1 MGYSFGIVP
10 TPEQLAAEIST
21 KLPSVM
27 SGTLR
32 FWGVWFGRP
41 HDNRH
46 VVVSCDATDDCL
58 RLYFSE
64 GEVLAVWNPAEVE
77 IDANKFRIGS
87 AKALRW
93 TWYYYGRP
101 QNPENLC
108 YMDYAQGPQKK
119 FYVVDHIRFHKS
131 TQVHPAAWRQ
141 EDNPS
146 SR

>member
-10 TPEQLAAEIST
+10 NPEQLAAEIST

-32 FWGVWFGRP
+32 FWGEWFGRP
-41 HDNRH
+41 YDNRQ
-46 VVVSCDATDDCL
+46 VVSCDATDDYL
-58 RLYFSE
+58 RLHFSQ
-64 GEVLAVWNPAEVE
+64 GEVLAVWNPTEVE

-101 QNPENLC
+101 QKPENLF
-108 YMDYAQGPQKK
+108 YMDYAHENGSVLFRINWDQIPGSGSLDSADS
-119 FYVVDHIRFHKS
+119 F
-131 TQVHPAAWRQ
+131 PAV
-141 EDNPS
+141 EMF
-146 SR
+146 

>member
-21 KLPSVM
+21 KLPSVLC
-27 SGTLR
+27 GTLR
-32 FWGVWFGRP
+32 FWGEWFGRP
-41 HDNRH
+41 YDNRH

-58 RLYFSE
+58 RLHFSE
-64 GEVLAVWNPAEVE
+64 GEVVAVWNPAEVE

-101 QNPENLC
+101 QNPENLF
-108 YMDYAQGPQKK
+108 YMDYAQENGSVLFRTNWDQIPGSGSLN
-119 FYVVDHIRFHKS
+119 S
-131 TQVHPAAWRQ
+131 TGSLPAV
-141 EDNPS
+141 EMF
-146 SR
+146 

>member
-10 TPEQLAAEIST
+10 TPEQLAVEIST

-41 HDNRH
+41 YDNRH

-58 RLYFSE
+58 RLHFSE

-101 QNPENLC
+101 QNPENLF
-108 YMDYAQGPQKK
+108 YMDYAQENGSVLSRTNRDQIPGSGRLNSAGS
-119 FYVVDHIRFHKS
+119 F
-131 TQVHPAAWRQ
+131 PAV
-141 EDNPS
+141 EMF
-146 SR
+146 